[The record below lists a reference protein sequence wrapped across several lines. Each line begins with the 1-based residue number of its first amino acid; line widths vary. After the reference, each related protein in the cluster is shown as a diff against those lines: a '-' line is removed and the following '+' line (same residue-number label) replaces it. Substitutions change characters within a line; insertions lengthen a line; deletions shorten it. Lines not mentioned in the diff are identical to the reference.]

1 MTVFRMRPRS
11 VGKSRRA
18 IAWVATSAPDFYS
31 MLTPYSHSG
40 AALLTK
46 FSFPADRR
54 ERIDDGRRP
63 SRRPPRN
70 TAIAT
75 PRQPSSRRAL
85 AHEVSAVE
93 LLELEVDVRL
103 AALWA
108 ELARFD
114 ELTLEVVAAFLR
126 AAYAQGYC
134 DVLAEDVPGELCRA
148 HARVIREQSG

>member
-1 MTVFRMRPRS
+1 M
-11 VGKSRRA
+11 
-18 IAWVATSAPDFYS
+18 
-31 MLTPYSHSG
+31 
-40 AALLTK
+40 LTK

-148 HARVIREQSG
+148 HARVIRERSG